1 MICTMTTGLTQ
12 VKFHLKNISDFCEV
26 LVVLAK
32 KFKEQINFDSFLN
45 YKICTAMLRK
55 YIY

>member
-1 MICTMTTGLTQ
+1 MTTGLTQ